1 MTQRPARSIHVFVD
15 EPMEST
21 LRALRFEATGGAGI
35 NAPTPSTVS
44 ALLSADASLSYSPW
58 RFGLLA
64 AFSFG
69 GSTPVLDDIT
79 GRERGTLTTRSVFV
93 LPHAMVCLDR
103 AVSFCGGVRAG
114 ARIAIGSAAGDYI
127 FQTQTVLAPTPTTG
141 LGGRL
146 AFGIGPVLFALDLSL
161 LVNLATPQL
170 IVQGLNTTIDTPRF
184 DLLLALSAGGRTR

>member
-1 MTQRPARSIHVFVD
+1 MFAP
-15 EPMEST
+15 EPTEST
-21 LRALRFEATGGAGI
+21 LRTLRFEATAGAGI

-44 ALLSADASLSYSPW
+44 ALLAADAALHFSPW

-69 GSTPVLDDIT
+69 GSTPVLDDVT
-79 GRERGTLTTRSVFV
+79 GRERGTLTARSLFL

-103 AVSFCGGVRAG
+103 TLSLCGGVRAG

-127 FQTQTVLAPTPTTG
+127 FQTKTVLAPTPTTG

-146 AFGIGPVLFALDLSL
+146 AFGIGPILFALDLSL
-161 LVNLATPQL
+161 LVNLTTPKL
-170 IVQGLNTTIDTPRF
+170 EVQGLNTTLDTPRF